1 MNDVRRLRPALS
13 LVFGLSLVF
22 ALPGSAG
29 ARSVDA
35 NSDRLLWSGQA
46 SDYVIVQLRDQPLAT
61 YDGRVRGY
69 ARTKPAP
76 GQRLN
81 VWSHAA
87 RAYSGYLAGKR
98 ASYRNYLRTYA
109 PTARIAREYR
119 VALNA
124 LAVKRNGASIAALA
138 RGPNVL
144 RVTPSWRYW
153 PTMNRSTDLI
163 NAPALWSL
171 LPGGQT
177 MAGAGIKVAIID
189 SGIDLTNHFL
199 SDAGYPDVP
208 EIDACPRSNNTR
220 NTSNKVVVCRVYASG
235 VAPGAS
241 APRLLKVSDHGTH
254 VAGTVAGRPNTT
266 GIVEHTDVA
275 ISGLSGVAPRALLGD
290 YNVFP
295 GFGAGY
301 IAFGGSAFSHDI
313 AAALEDAVADGMHV
327 ANMSLGGFVQG
338 PHDVLAE
345 ASNAVVEAGMIVVVA
360 AGNSGPNAFTVQS
373 PGSAANVIT
382 AGASTNPHFL
392 GIPVTV
398 SNVGTFRAAI
408 GSFNPFDPPIVGAQ
422 FAVATPANGCTAISG
437 VSGKIAIIDRG
448 VCTFTVKV
456 RNAQAAGALGVIV
469 VNNVAGDPTA
479 MATDETPNQPRIPAA
494 MVSKAD
500 GPAIKAAAGKQTM
513 TANGTSPAE
522 VVTDNEDIIAG
533 FSSTGPVPF
542 TYIIKPDVTAPGV
555 NVLSSVFNDRFAF
568 FNGTSMA
575 APHVAGSAA
584 LLRQFRPTWSAAQI
598 KSALVNTA
606 KRPVYDHVNGTQP
619 TGVLTRG
626 GGRID
631 LAAAR
636 ATSATLFPSSIS
648 FGYWSGNAFVN
659 SVRRVTITNVSGAA
673 KTFSLVVEGSPAGLV
688 SVSPSSVTLA
698 NGASATVTVTLVG
711 GKAAT
716 LASGRYEGDLV
727 VRNGGVTLR
736 APWFALVNR
745 QGKP

>member
-1 MNDVRRLRPALS
+1 MRRLRPALS

-29 ARSVDA
+29 ARSFDA
-35 NSDRLLWSGQA
+35 NSDRASPGGQA
-46 SDYVIVQLRDQPLAT
+46 SDYVVVQFRDLPLAT

-81 VWSHAA
+81 VRSNAA
-87 RAYSGYLAGKR
+87 RAYAGYLASK
-98 ASYRNYLRTYA
+98 AAAYRSYLRTYA
-109 PTARIAREYR
+109 PTARVAREFR
-119 VALNA
+119 VALNG
-124 LAVKRNGASIAALA
+124 LAVKRNGASVAALA

-144 RVTPSWRYW
+144 RVTPSWRYR
-153 PTMNRSTDLI
+153 PTMNISNNLI

-208 EIDACPRSNNTR
+208 EINACPGSN
-220 NTSNKVVVCRVYASG
+220 NTSNKVIVCRVYASG

-254 VAGTVAGRPNTT
+254 VAGTVAGRANTT

-295 GFGAGY
+295 GFGAGWV
-301 IAFGGSAFSHDI
+301 AFGGSAFSHDI

-345 ASNAVVEAGMIVVVA
+345 ASNAAVEAGMIVVVA
-360 AGNSGPNAFTVQS
+360 AGNSGPGSFTVQS

-398 SNVGTFRAAI
+398 TDVGTFRAAI
-408 GSFNPFDPPIVGAQ
+408 GSFNPFDPPVVGAQ
-422 FAVATPANGCTAISG
+422 FAVANPANGCTAISG
-437 VSGKIAIIDRG
+437 VSGRIAIIDRG
-448 VCTFTVKV
+448 VCTFTVKI

-479 MATDETPNQPRIPAA
+479 MATDETPNQPTIPAA
-494 MVSKAD
+494 MVSKTD
-500 GPAIKAAAGKQTM
+500 GAVIKAAAGKETM

-575 APHVAGSAA
+575 TPHVAGSAA
-584 LLRQFRPTWSAAQI
+584 LLRQLRPSWSAAQI

-606 KRPVYDHVNGTQP
+606 KRPVYDHVNGTDP

-626 GGRID
+626 GGRIN
-631 LAAAR
+631 LAGAS
-636 ATSATLFPSSIS
+636 TTPATLVPSSIS

-659 SVRRVTITNVSGAA
+659 SVRRVTITNVSASA
-673 KTFSLVVEGSPAGLV
+673 RTFSLSVEAGTAGLV
-688 SVSPSSVTLA
+688 TVSPSSVTLA
-698 NGASATVTVTLVG
+698 SGASATVTLTLVG
-711 GKAAT
+711 GKAGT

-727 VRNGGVTLR
+727 VANGGVTLR

-745 QGKP
+745 HGKP